1 MKSFIKFMK
10 VSMFALLLTLI
21 ITCQIVSG
29 QEIDSTLTV
38 KNESFKKEKSSN
50 SKFKKGTFF
59 LGGNLSLNDTEG
71 FNDYIVANVDLLDV
85 NKTGLIMSYVAGYF
99 ISPVASVGI
108 RGTYK
113 YARNEQLLEADFLNL
128 SFNATTYQTQVLSTG
143 FELHTFL
150 RNYIPFGEKGNFFA
164 FSETSVYFIKNN
176 NYQRATRNPGNTD
189 ESISTIMAVSN
200 GIGAGTSFGVSYFNS
215 KHLAF
220 EFQLGT
226 TGLEIIWKDIEK
238 DLVDE
243 GRSRKVTFK
252 NGLNLLRFQVG
263 VTYYLKNGFNFKV
276 QK

>member
-1 MKSFIKFMK
+1 MKPYIKFM
-10 VSMFALLLTLI
+10 I
-21 ITCQIVSG
+21 INVIAAFLFSTATSLSVSG
-29 QEIDSTLTV
+29 QEMDSTLL
-38 KNESFKKEKSSN
+38 KNEDAFKKEKPSHSR
-50 SKFKKGTFF
+50 FTKGTIFI
-59 LGGNLSLNDTEG
+59 GGNLSLNDTEG
-71 FNDYIVANVDLLDV
+71 YNDYVVANIDLLDV
-85 NKTGLIMSYVAGYF
+85 NKTGLITSYVAGYF
-99 ISPVASVGI
+99 ISPVTSVGV

-128 SFNATTYQTQVLSTG
+128 SFNASTYQTQVLNTG
-143 FELHTFL
+143 FELHIFM

-200 GIGAGTSFGVSYFNS
+200 GMGAGTSFGISYFNS

-226 TGLEIIWKDIEK
+226 TGLEILWKDIEK

-263 VTYYLKNGFNFKV
+263 VTYYIKNGISFKG
-276 QK
+276 KK

>member
-1 MKSFIKFMK
+1 MKHYIK
-10 VSMFALLLTLI
+10 LI
-21 ITCQIVSG
+21 IINLVAAFLFSSATSQSVSG
-29 QEIDSTLTV
+29 QEMDSTML
-38 KNESFKKEKSSN
+38 KKEDAFKKEKTSHSR
-50 SKFKKGTFF
+50 FTKGTYFI
-59 LGGNLSLNDTEG
+59 GGDLSLNDTEG
-71 FNDYIVANVDLLDV
+71 YNDFVVANIDLLDV
-85 NKTGLIMSYVAGYF
+85 DKTGFIMSYVAGYF
-99 ISPVASVGI
+99 ISPVTSVGI

-113 YARNEQLLEADFLNL
+113 YARNEQVLEADFLNL
-128 SFNATTYQTQVLSTG
+128 SFNATTYQTQVLNTG
-143 FELHTFL
+143 FELHVFM

-200 GIGAGTSFGVSYFNS
+200 GLGAGTSFGVSYFNS

-226 TGLEIIWKDIEK
+226 TGLEILWKDIEK

-243 GRSRKVTFK
+243 GQSRKVTFK

-263 VTYYLKNGFNFKV
+263 VTYYIKNGIRFKG
-276 QK
+276 Q